1 MNMTASPSPTSRPYH
16 QSARADASAATHHRI
31 VGAFIA
37 FMQERWLDEI
47 TLEEVAR
54 AAGVTVQ
61 TVIRR
66 FGGKAGL
73 IEAAARQLGEEI
85 MLQRA
90 VPPGSIDRAVTAL
103 VGDYERTGD
112 LVIRLLADE
121 PRHPMLTPLLDHGR
135 AGHRGWVAEV
145 MAPWLDPLPPEA
157 RERRLSALVVATD
170 VYAWKLLALDR
181 RLPEALVL
189 DRMHTLVDAILAP
202 H

>member
-1 MNMTASPSPTSRPYH
+1 MNKATSPATASRAYRQT
-16 QSARADASAATHHRI
+16 ARADAAAVTHRRI
-31 VGAFIA
+31 GDAFIA

-73 IEAAARQLGEEI
+73 IEAAAHQLGAEI
-85 MLQRA
+85 LDRRA
-90 VPPGSIDRAVTAL
+90 VPPGAVDRAVAAL
-103 VGDYERTGD
+103 IGDYELTGD
-112 LVIRLLADE
+112 LLIRLLADE

-135 AGHRGWVAEV
+135 AGHRGWVADV
-145 MAPWLDPLPPEA
+145 FAPWLDSLPPEA

-170 VYAWKLLALDR
+170 VYGWKLL
-181 RLPEALVL
+181 
-189 DRMHTLVDAILAP
+189 
-202 H
+202 